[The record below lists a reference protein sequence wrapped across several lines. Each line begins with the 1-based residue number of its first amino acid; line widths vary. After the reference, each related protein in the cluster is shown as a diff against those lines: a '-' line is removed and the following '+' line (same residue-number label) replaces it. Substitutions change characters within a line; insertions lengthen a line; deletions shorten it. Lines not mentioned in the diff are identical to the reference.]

1 MAEKLQNDVKSLL
14 RPSEE
19 LTVALQALQSP
30 DDAQGGF
37 EQDRVLALVKH
48 RNKALGIDEGRCV
61 CVCVKLLSISI
72 WPKDHDE
79 TIPELIPD
87 CNEQRVCVK
96 IQAGRHLASQPS
108 VPYHPF
114 ICIIYGPIA

>member
-61 CVCVKLLSISI
+61 CVC
-72 WPKDHDE
+72 
-79 TIPELIPD
+79 
-87 CNEQRVCVK
+87 Q
-96 IQAGRHLASQPS
+96 
-108 VPYHPF
+108 
-114 ICIIYGPIA
+114 IAFHINMAKGS